1 MEKVCLCT
9 YLYLRFIL
17 LDLNLTRGG
26 CPTRPAP
33 TRSKKPLL
41 RFVQIDTMKLNARHL
56 ILAATA
62 LPSHEARSTL
72 NQLSLRG
79 LMSSDAVVAKPKRK
93 FTLPSFGRRRSS
105 STDDVEPAAPAEDE
119 TIKNKDVSDAE
130 ESKDIEQSTDSDEP
144 TTAGESSEV
153 QAQPDEK
160 DGSSTN
166 PEQTSSSETQTTN
179 STRPTILFMPPPHQQ
194 QQHMRP
200 FTPPY
205 YMPQQPPQRRQKK
218 RPSFLP
224 SILPAFIPSG
234 PPNNMPPFPHPP
246 NPYNPNPSNEI
257 SNTILSLLL
266 RLTLLT
272 FTTHILDFF
281 GLGSHS
287 EAFLPSPAQH
297 YTFERVNDRYRRDGN
312 ALSLALSTPPPGV
325 RKYRWRRI
333 LGHRRRD
340 VVHTLSKMENDEK
353 QLSQRDNRVID
364 TSAATLD
371 NGALYNNTVIIIDI
385 KADGRVGNGMAE
397 HLRDSI
403 SFIIEQ
409 HRDHLD
415 KRRVINGKGSQLQTN
430 SRTAKGIRSALG
442 TNLEV
447 LLLLDSP
454 GGTVS
459 DYGLASS
466 HLTRLRDEPH
476 ITLSVCID
484 RVAASGGYMMA
495 CQATPG
501 HLFAAPFA
509 MVGSIGVLMET
520 INFNDILNK
529 YGVKPLTIKAGKH
542 KAPLKSLGEVT
553 EEEIDYAQKD
563 ADHIHRAFQRL
574 VVSSRPN
581 IKANKAWIEKVCT
594 GSVFLGK
601 EAHELGLVDQVKTSD
616 EYVAERIA
624 AGDRVLRLIP
634 YKGPQFSLKLSPLD
648 LLLSGMDAE
657 GRAKI
662 REFAREA
669 KGFVASLCRVGG
681 AVGVLNAMHH
691 LASLSLRSGN
701 VFLNQST
708 I

>member
-1 MEKVCLCT
+1 
-9 YLYLRFIL
+9 
-17 LDLNLTRGG
+17 
-26 CPTRPAP
+26 
-33 TRSKKPLL
+33 
-41 RFVQIDTMKLNARHL
+41 MKLNARHL
-56 ILAATA
+56 ILAAA
-62 LPSHEARSTL
+62 LPSYEARRTF

-79 LMSSDAVVAKPKRK
+79 LISTDVVVAKQKRK
-93 FTLPSFGRRRSS
+93 FNLPSFGRRRGR
-105 STDDVEPAAPAEDE
+105 DDVKPAVPTEDE
-119 TIKNKDVSDAE
+119 TVKKEEVNDAKESGDKEKSIESDKPAA
-130 ESKDIEQSTDSDEP
+130 TD
-144 TTAGESSEV
+144 ESSEV
-153 QAQPDEK
+153 QRADEK
-160 DGSSTN
+160 DGSSTDQ
-166 PEQTSSSETQTTN
+166 EQTSSSSETPTTN

-194 QQHMRP
+194 QQMRP
-200 FTPPY
+200 FTHPY
-205 YMPQQPPQRRQKK
+205 YMPQQTPQRQQKK
-218 RPSFLP
+218 RPSLLP
-224 SILPAFIPSG
+224 SILPAFIPTG
-234 PPNNMPPFPHPP
+234 PPNNTPPFPH
-246 NPYNPNPSNEI
+246 PYNPNPSNEI
-257 SNTILSLLL
+257 NNKILSLLL

-272 FTTHILDFF
+272 FTTHIMDFF

-287 EAFLPSPAQH
+287 EAFLPAPAQH

-312 ALSLALSTPPPGV
+312 ALSLALNSPPPGV

-340 VVHTLSKMENDEK
+340 VVHSLTEMENDEK
-353 QLSQRDNRVID
+353 RLIQRDNRVID
-364 TSAATLD
+364 SNTATLE

-385 KADGRVGNGMAE
+385 KPDGRVGNGMAE

-415 KRRVINGKGSQLQTN
+415 KRRVFNGKDSQSHAS

-466 HLTRLRDEPH
+466 QLTRLRDEPH
-476 ITLSVCID
+476 ITLSICID

-529 YGVKPLTIKAGKH
+529 YGVRPLTIKAGKH

-601 EAHELGLVDQVKTSD
+601 EAQELGLVDQVKTSD

-662 REFAREA
+662 KEFAREV

-691 LASLSLRSGN
+691 LASLRDRS
-701 VFLNQST
+701 FT
-708 I
+708 